1 MSDEDKGVFMRY
13 DINLEEFKKSTKRI
27 EGDVKLRPFDL
38 KPPIWRWM
46 GIKILTLVPL
56 VLYLYG
62 SLLILQM
69 SLFNLILLGIVCVY
83 FSKLWTMLAA
93 LERRADI
100 SYRTGGFKSFIERE
114 NLRYYR
120 LRKVELVGGEMGMWL
135 ELQLPEDVEELK
147 KEMSMEERLD
157 RDAQRAAG
165 SIRVKSG
172 T

>member
-1 MSDEDKGVFMRY
+1 
-13 DINLEEFKKSTKRI
+13 
-27 EGDVKLRPFDL
+27 
-38 KPPIWRWM
+38 M
-46 GIKILTLVPL
+46 GIKIITLVPL
-56 VLYLYG
+56 VMYLYA

-69 SLFNLILLGIVCVY
+69 SLFNLILLGIVYVY

-100 SYRTGGFKSFIERE
+100 SYRTGGFKRFIETE

-147 KEMSMEERLD
+147 KDLTMEERLD
-157 RDAQRAAG
+157 RDAQRVAG
-165 SIRVKSG
+165 SIRAKTG